1 MDSET
6 LEERIERLALVF
18 IFIPASHLAYMTGK
32 ELLRTPIS
40 KFLETVIHAYA
51 GISS

>member
-6 LEERIERLALVF
+6 LEERIERL
-18 IFIPASHLAYMTGK
+18 YRTGK